1 MRYNRKKLEKE
12 DDILLSKS
20 LEFKNHL
27 GQKIKIMDIPVLT
40 KNHRYFFMV
49 EVRLQNYISL
59 LYHHSQEKSSH
70 SFREHLKRKISW
82 AAFLEIYSIENFKN
96 NA

>member
-12 DDILLSKS
+12 DDIMLYKS
-20 LEFKNHL
+20 LEFKNTL
-27 GQKIKIMDIPVLT
+27 GQKIKVMDIPVLDSS
-40 KNHRYFFMV
+40 NQYYFV
-49 EVRLQNYISL
+49 VQVRLQRFISL
-59 LYHHSQEKSSH
+59 LYDHPLKKSSH

-82 AAFLEIYSIENFKN
+82 SDFKELYGIQDFKN